1 MIVDIDKIT
10 VGNRIRKDFGA
21 IEELAND
28 IRENG
33 LINPPVINKSFELLA
48 GERRLRACKHLG
60 WPTIEVRM
68 MDTRDAEHELNIEI
82 SENDVRKDFTKSERV
97 DYMKRLLRIEQ
108 VKAEERKKAGTS
120 VANATEVGRS
130 DEITA
135 KQFDISAKTMRRE
148 MAIVDN
154 RDLLDPADFAEW
166 DEGKLSTNKTYQRL
180 KAAQRQ
186 AERERDTAMQ
196 DLEDAFKAN
205 EAMQDEVDKLQQQLA
220 QKPKP
225 EVIEREVV
233 REVVPDDYEATKRR
247 VDGLKRENERLNR
260 EYHDMWEQKRELDKK
275 LEQANELLGER
286 ERDNGAN
293 RDIEQFINSIYS
305 FLNRYGGKSRMFD
318 QYYRVDETTQQE
330 CRKSLVAL
338 CGFAQNAL
346 SMTED
351 NRLTGD

>member
-21 IEELAND
+21 IEELADD

-33 LINPPVINKSFELLA
+33 LINPPVINKSYELLA

-205 EAMQDEVDKLQQQLA
+205 EAMQDEVDILKQKLA
-220 QKPKP
+220 QKPQP
-225 EVIEREVV
+225 EIVEREVV
-233 REVVPDDYEATKRR
+233 RDDYEDTKRR
-247 VDGLKRENERLNR
+247 L
-260 EYHDMWEQKRELDKK
+260 
-275 LEQANELLGER
+275 NELENRARRYSDDNQALHRKLDSTRKELEKAKQVLGESTHIQDIR
-286 ERDNGAN
+286 VDVRHLTTATGAYL
-293 RDIEQFINSIYS
+293 RQ
-305 FLNRYGGKSRMFD
+305 YGGLAWTAD
-318 QYYRVDETTQQE
+318 QLADVDEPTMESFKKTAIN
-330 CRKSLVAL
+330 LAT
-338 CGFAQNAL
+338 FANAL
-346 SMTED
+346 VECIGGTNGTE
-351 NRLTGD
+351 